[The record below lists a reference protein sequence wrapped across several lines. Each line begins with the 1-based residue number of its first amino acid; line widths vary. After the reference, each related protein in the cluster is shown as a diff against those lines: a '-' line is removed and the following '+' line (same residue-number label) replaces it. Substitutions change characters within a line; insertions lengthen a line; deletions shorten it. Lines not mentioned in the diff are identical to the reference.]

1 MGDSHRFD
9 LFGKLIAE
17 KFDNGMSIADVAGGK
32 GYLQASLRQ
41 LGFSKIETWDKRLA
55 TARKVHR
62 NGYRFGYF
70 EYKTA
75 PKYDAVVAMHP
86 DEGTDHCILYAGL
99 HRVPVI
105 ICPCCVK
112 PSAVQ
117 FWGNRKYN
125 AWMEH
130 LIELSKSQGLKIEQ
144 FKLKMNGRN
153 DVLLLTPQRA

>member
-9 LFGKLIAE
+9 LFGKLIARNL
-17 KFDNGMSIADVAGGK
+17 DSRMSIADVAGGK

-41 LGFSKIETWDKRLA
+41 LGYSKVETWDKRLA
-55 TARKVHR
+55 MARKVHR

-99 HRVPVI
+99 HRVPAI

-112 PSAVQ
+112 PSTVQ

-125 AWMEH
+125 AWMDH
-130 LIELSKSQGLKIEQ
+130 LIKLAGEQ
-144 FKLKMNGRN
+144 NLAIVQDKLPMNGRN
-153 DVLLLTPQRA
+153 DVLILKPL